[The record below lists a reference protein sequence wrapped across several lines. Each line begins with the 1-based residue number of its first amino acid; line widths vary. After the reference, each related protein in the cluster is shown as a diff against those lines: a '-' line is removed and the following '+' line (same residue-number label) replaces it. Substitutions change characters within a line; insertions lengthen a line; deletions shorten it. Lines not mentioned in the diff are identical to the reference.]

1 MATLCLTSPK
11 SVATPS
17 TGSDGKTT
25 KKLKLASVDYLS
37 TGDARGKLVP
47 GKTTTKLKLASV
59 DYLTTGYARG
69 KLVPTGVKND
79 DGSNSDDDSNSDDED
94 DELPGKVRN
103 PFSLSLCDGVLP
115 ATLCDDSIEYL
126 ANEMRTHSAH
136 TLPNGPL
143 GEDAADI
150 VRKTAYRLIKRFKE
164 MCEDGVHVH
173 SVWKTLT
180 ESTEFRVFFCKAG
193 GLGNRLGKELQL
205 VLGDKVKELEKD
217 KRALEKHNSALQKE
231 VKQLKESASN
241 HESMHKAH
249 VNAWEASDCV
259 ATHEIMCLREK
270 VKDLTRAATS
280 AATTGAKSGKKKRER
295 PVTPR
300 RCRDH
305 PFKRPRSSENTGGA
319 AQ

>member
-1 MATLCLTSPK
+1 MATLCLTSPN
-11 SVATPS
+11 SVAAPS
-17 TGSDGKTT
+17 AGSDEKTT
-25 KKLKLASVDYLS
+25 TKLKLASVDYLT
-37 TGDARGKLVP
+37 TGYARGKLVP

-79 DGSNSDDDSNSDDED
+79 DDSNSDDED

-115 ATLCDDSIEYL
+115 GTLSDESIEAL

-180 ESTEFRVFFCKAG
+180 ESTEFRVFFYKAG

-231 VKQLKESASN
+231 VKRLKERAGGLELMNKCLMSN
-241 HESMHKAH
+241 TGK
-249 VNAWEASDCV
+249 WEQQSNVLSLD
-259 ATHEIMCLREK
+259 IQRLRERVRCLK
-270 VKDLTRAATS
+270 ETRAATS
-280 AATTGAKSGKKKRER
+280 AATTGAKPAKKKRER

-300 RCRDH
+300 RGRDR